1 MEKNRKKL
9 FMITQPTVAGIL
21 MAKGYQPKK
30 TPSPF
35 DADKFV
41 WLFPASIDFLKDAE
55 AGYIECGKNVPG
67 VLHRFLSDFDNIEEQ
82 NREGK

>member
-1 MEKNRKKL
+1 MKTNRKKL

-41 WLFPASIDFLKDAE
+41 WLFTASLEFLRDAE
-55 AGYIECGKNVPG
+55 ACYIECGKNVPS
-67 VLHRFLSDFDNIEEQ
+67 VLYRFIGDFEADGTET
-82 NREGK
+82 EGK